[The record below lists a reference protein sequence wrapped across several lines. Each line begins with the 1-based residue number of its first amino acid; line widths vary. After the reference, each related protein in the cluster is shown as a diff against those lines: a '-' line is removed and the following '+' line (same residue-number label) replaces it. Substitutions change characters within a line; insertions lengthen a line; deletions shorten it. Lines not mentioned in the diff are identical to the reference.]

1 MSQSN
6 LFDEFPRISREEWEN
21 KIKQDLN
28 LEDEDPKAHL
38 KWESPENLEVLPFY
52 MREDLDS
59 RKVSH
64 LRAAP
69 GTFPF
74 TRGAKRT
81 GNWMIAERVD
91 EHDPAKAR
99 QNMRRLLE
107 RDVDLIQ
114 FKLQVTPDEGMLG
127 GDLTGLNIQSP
138 DEFEKFTGGLNLK
151 NTGFI
156 VDSGM
161 ASPAVFALMNAVG
174 QMPAGR
180 QTFFTFDPF
189 TYTVRNGRKP
199 LPERELR
206 SLIRQFGSQPVR
218 SLSADGL
225 FYHRC
230 GATLAQELGISLAIG
245 SEYLALALE
254 EEGHPESVCQAFWMR
269 LSAGSLYFPEIAKF
283 RAARMLW
290 SKVAEAYGL
299 EGESAKSLHIHAE
312 TSPWNQTVYEP
323 YTNMLRATT
332 ETMSAALGGADS
344 ILTLPFHAANHSSDP
359 FSSRIAR
366 NTHHILKH
374 ESFLH
379 KVADP
384 SAGSW
389 YVEQLTDRIAEKAWS
404 FFQMIEKQGGIMK
417 AIESG
422 TLQSA
427 IQESNNRKIRDLAHR
442 NIISLGTNHYP
453 DPEEEFPGP
462 LFRQKPTSSLQKT
475 EFKPEIDSADLIHSL
490 HQAFQAGTLLGDV
503 IRLCLNPQKK
513 NLRAISAGRLT
524 LPFEQLRKATDEYN
538 KKHGKKPSVLLLPV
552 GNKKV
557 RNSRAQFSRNVFG
570 CAGYKIYENTGYDTL
585 QQGLDDTRSLS
596 ANLVVLCGSDEEYPE
611 LAEPFCEA
619 YQNTG
624 TLRVLAGKPYN
635 NKKYYRESGINYFI
649 HSNTNILEFLSRIQQ
664 ELGILDKTTR

>member
-1 MSQSN
+1 MLQSN

-21 KIKQDLN
+21 RIEQDLK
-28 LEDEDPKAHL
+28 LEDEDYKAHL
-38 KWESPENLEVLPFY
+38 KWESPEGFEVLPFY
-52 MREDLDS
+52 MREDLEPGE
-59 RKVSH
+59 VSH

-69 GTFPF
+69 GTYPF

-81 GNWMIAERVD
+81 GNWLIAERVD
-91 EHDPAKAR
+91 ANDPAKAR
-99 QNMRRLLE
+99 QTMRRLLE

-114 FKLQVTPDEGMLG
+114 FKLQATPDEGMLG

-138 DEFEKFTGGLNLK
+138 DEFEKFIEGLNLK

-161 ASPAVFALMNAVG
+161 TSPAVFTLMNSVG
-174 QMPAGR
+174 QIPADR

-189 TYTVRNGRKP
+189 TFTARSGRKP
-199 LPERELR
+199 LPENELR

-230 GATLAQELGISLAIG
+230 GASLVQELGISLAIG
-245 SEYLALALE
+245 SEYFAVALAE
-254 EEGHPESVCQAFWMR
+254 EENPETVCQAFWMR

-290 SKVAEAYGL
+290 SKVTEAYGL
-299 EGESAKSLHIHAE
+299 GAESAKALHIHVE

-323 YTNMLRATT
+323 YSNMLRATT

-344 ILTLPFHAANHSSDP
+344 ILTLPFNAANQSSDP

-366 NTHHILKH
+366 NIHHILKN

-389 YVEQLTDRIAEKAWS
+389 YVEQLTDQIAEKAWS
-404 FFQMIEKQGGIMK
+404 FFQMIEKQGGVMK
-417 AIESG
+417 ALEAG

-427 IQESNNRKIRDLAHR
+427 VQESRNRKIRDLAHR

-453 DPEEEFPGP
+453 DPEESPGP
-462 LFRQKPTSSLQKT
+462 LFQEKPTHTLRKT
-475 EFKPEIDSADLIHSL
+475 ESDPDIDSVNLIHSL
-490 HQAFQAGTLLGDV
+490 HQAFQAGALLGDV
-503 IRLCLNPQKK
+503 IRLCLTPQKQI
-513 NLRAISAGRLT
+513 LRPISAGRLT
-524 LPFEQLRKATDEYN
+524 LPFEQLRKATDDYHQ
-538 KKHGKKPSVLLLPV
+538 KHGKKPTVLLLPV

-557 RNSRAQFSRNVFG
+557 RNARAQFSRNVFG

-585 QQGLDDTRSLS
+585 QQGLDDTRFLQ
-596 ANLVVLCGSDEEYPE
+596 ADIVVLCSSDEVYPE

-619 YQNTG
+619 YKNTG
-624 TLRVLAGKPYN
+624 TLRILAGKPN
-635 NKKYYRESGINYFI
+635 DNKKYYRKSGIKYFI
-649 HSNTNILEFLSRIQQ
+649 HSNTNILEFLSRIHQ
-664 ELGILDKTTR
+664 ELGILDKTIR